1 MNRKNLTAAV
11 LAGLA
16 GVAGIAGTAQAVNMN
31 PDGLGQ
37 VLLYPYYTANDGNQT
52 ILSVVN
58 TTSNAKAVKVRFLE
72 GFNSREVLDFNLY
85 LSEYDVWVAAI
96 TANDEGGAKLLIPD
110 TSCTVPY
117 LYAMGGEQDFLDLAF
132 TGGFADDGP
141 QDMGRVAEGH
151 FEMIEMGTLTGE
163 AEKNVTHE
171 ADGSG
176 GMRVPHD
183 CAALTTWW
191 TDFGGSSDDG
201 IWYEEA
207 VSNSD
212 CDPYP
217 LSGDIDDIM
226 FEGCQATEYTAR
238 NSGGLF
244 GAAAVVNANE
254 GTMYSYDAKALQ
266 GFDNSDEGIHF
277 IPGTIFPSLNSG
289 SIDNSWVFFGVP
301 QNQAVELDYNETVDA
316 VSSVFM
322 HDTIM
327 NEYYTGGLAN
337 AATEWVITFPTKN
350 FYADWWRM
358 CEVGLVSEADCTGDP
373 DADPVVPPTYEARAP
388 FTYLFGE
395 VDSDDNPLC
404 ETVSLKTWDREED
417 TFMSTTPGNPIRPP
431 VVSPSLPACDDA
443 DDPRC
448 RPGEAPFQI
457 CNEVNVLRFGDNAL
471 FGTPGFDEGSLLL
484 SVEDEFE
491 AGWGRLTFTG
501 ANAVSGL
508 EADNGV
514 NLLGLPVTGFAAY
527 KLENGFVE
535 SEMGTVQAYYG
546 GLFGHKGNVRATS
559 GPEFDVD

>member
-85 LSEYDVWVAAI
+85 MSEYDVWVAAI

-132 TGGFADDGP
+132 TGGFADGGP
-141 QDMGRVAEGH
+141 EDIGRVAEGH
-151 FEMIEMGTLTGE
+151 FEMIEMGTLTGD
-163 AEKNVTHE
+163 AEDNVRHVVR
-171 ADGSG
+171 D
-176 GMRVPHD
+176 GMRVPDD

-266 GFDNSDEGIHF
+266 GFDDTDEGIHF

-289 SIDNSWVFFGVP
+289 NISTSWVFFGVP
-301 QNQAVELDYNETVDA
+301 QNSAEDLVFANTVDA

-322 HDTIM
+322 HDTLM
-327 NEYYTGGLAN
+327 NEYATGGIAN
-337 AATEWVITFPTKN
+337 GATEWVITFPTKN

-358 CEVGLVSEADCTGDP
+358 CEVGLVPAIDCYGDSDNDIDP
-373 DADPVVPPTYEARAP
+373 EDAYARAP
-388 FTYLFGE
+388 FTYVFGE
-395 VDSDDNPLC
+395 
-404 ETVSLKTWDREED
+404 
-417 TFMSTTPGNPIRPP
+417 
-431 VVSPSLPACDDA
+431 A
-443 DDPRC
+443 RC
-448 RPGEAPFQI
+448 RRQP
-457 CNEVNVLRFGDNAL
+457 
-471 FGTPGFDEGSLLL
+471 
-484 SVEDEFE
+484 
-491 AGWGRLTFTG
+491 
-501 ANAVSGL
+501 AV
-508 EADNGV
+508 
-514 NLLGLPVTGFAAY
+514 
-527 KLENGFVE
+527 
-535 SEMGTVQAYYG
+535 
-546 GLFGHKGNVRATS
+546 
-559 GPEFDVD
+559 